1 MPFVF
6 ALALKS
12 GAFFSEQS
20 KELAM
25 KLTAKQE
32 AFSQAIAG
40 GMNQSDAYRSAYN
53 AGGMKDAS
61 INVNASKMM
70 ADAKVALRVGEL
82 QSALANKALWTRE
95 DSVVG
100 LRSIAVDSGSKAGE
114 ITAAIKE
121 LNAMHG
127 FQAPTKHEVDMR
139 VNVNV
144 HFD

>member
-1 MPFVF
+1 
-6 ALALKS
+6 
-12 GAFFSEQS
+12 
-20 KELAM
+20 M

-32 AFSQAIAG
+32 AFAQSIAG
-40 GMNQSDAYRSAYN
+40 GMNQSDAYRSAYSAFAMKPATVQNN
-53 AGGMKDAS
+53 AYKLLKNNE
-61 INVNASKMM
+61 I
-70 ADAKVALRVGEL
+70 LTRVKSL

-139 VNVNV
+139 VSVNV